1 MKKSFI
7 MATVI
12 IMMSSFGAIGQAKAD
27 SLKDKLDKI
36 QISGFVDASTFTS
49 NVNSKT
55 TTGAADASG
64 TGLDQVELDVEYS
77 DGNIGLRFDLQIS
90 PSSTATV
97 TNDSLIEQGYITYT
111 LPDLLDDG
119 LTFTYGKFNAPIGWE
134 LLDAPDMYQFSH
146 ANTFLYFIPTNL
158 IGGMLSGSM
167 GMLDAAVYYTNGA
180 DANGTNTSGG
190 MKTYG
195 GRLGITP
202 MEGANL
208 GISYLYDKNSNGAN
222 SPASTIIDIDA
233 TYTGLE
239 GLTLGGEYNQG
250 KGQQGV
256 TAGVATKSKGWFLVA
271 NYALT
276 DMFGVTGRYE
286 SADFDTSVAGKTTAY
301 TGALTASLG
310 DGLGALFEAR
320 SDKNTNLTAADGN
333 GMPAQQTVMSYAF
346 EMTYAF

>member
-7 MATVI
+7 MATAI

-55 TTGAADASG
+55 TAGTANASG
-64 TGLDQVELDVEYS
+64 TGLDQVELDVEYT
-77 DGNIGLRFDLQIS
+77 DGNIGLRFDLQAT
-90 PSSTATV
+90 PSAGGNV
-97 TNDSLIEQGYITYT
+97 TQDGLIEQGYMTYT
-111 LPDLLDDG
+111 FPVLDDG

-146 ANTFLYFIPTNL
+146 ALTFSYLIPTNL
-158 IGGMLSGSM
+158 IGGMFSGAM
-167 GMLDAAVYYTNGA
+167 GPVDAAIYYTNGA
-180 DANGTNTSGG
+180 DSNGLQASGS
-190 MKTYG
+190 MKTFG

-202 MEGANL
+202 IEGFNV
-208 GISYLYDKNSNGAN
+208 GVSYLNDKNTNGAG
-222 SPASTIIDIDA
+222 SPASTILDIDA
-233 TYTGLE
+233 TFTGIE
-239 GLTLGGEYNQG
+239 GLTLGGEYNSG

-256 TAGVATKSKGWFLVA
+256 TAGVAQKSQGYFIVA

-286 SADFDTSVAGKTTAY
+286 VADFDTAVVGKTTD
-301 TGALTASLG
+301 TTVALTAALG
-310 DGLGALFEAR
+310 DGLGALVEFR
-320 SDKNTNLTAADGN
+320 TDKNTNLAAADAN
-333 GMPAQQTVMSYAF
+333 GTPAQKTVTSYAF